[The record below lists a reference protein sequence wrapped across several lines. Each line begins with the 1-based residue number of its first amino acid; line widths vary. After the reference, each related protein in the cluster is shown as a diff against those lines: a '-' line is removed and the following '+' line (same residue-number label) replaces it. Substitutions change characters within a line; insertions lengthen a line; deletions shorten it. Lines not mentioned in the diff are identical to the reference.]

1 MKFIIA
7 LGILI
12 LPVMLNDVFPKSNV
26 FVKKES
32 VLSSNLYLMLLIVL
46 RRMHLSLTIGDS
58 IEGSA
63 QLILY

>member
-32 VLSSNLYLMLLIVL
+32 VLSSNLYLMLPVVF
-46 RRMHLSLTIGDS
+46 RKMHLSLTIGDN

>member
-7 LGILI
+7 LGILT
-12 LPVMLNDVFPKSNV
+12 LLVMLNDVFPRSNV